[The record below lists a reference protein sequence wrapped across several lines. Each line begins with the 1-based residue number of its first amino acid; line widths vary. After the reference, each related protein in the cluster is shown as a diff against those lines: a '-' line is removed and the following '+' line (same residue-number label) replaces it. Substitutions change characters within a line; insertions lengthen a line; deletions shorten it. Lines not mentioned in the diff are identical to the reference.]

1 MDRRDFLKA
10 LPALAVVPMA
20 ASARSAFAG
29 TKMKI
34 TDLRVVTLRVERP
47 LGSLVDFNG
56 NTRTYQL
63 GGGNFVEV
71 HTDQGLVGIGPGLN
85 EADRERFK
93 NIILG
98 QDPFNIEYL
107 ASRLIYSGS
116 TGVRGAASVEIALWD
131 LIGKAANQPLYKLW
145 GGVKDKVI
153 PYASQLR
160 LSTIEERVAQTER
173 LKAEG
178 WKAIKLRNRFP
189 TVKEDIRLV
198 EQIRKAAGD
207 DFIIAADANQANP
220 ASTNFLQSGTTW
232 DFERAVKCARA
243 YQEMNVFWLEEPLP
257 RYDFD
262 HIAELNKLVEIKI
275 AGGEAN
281 HGLHEFR
288 ELLDRGVYD
297 IIQPEIMTEGPTL
310 MRKAAVLAESMGKL
324 CIPHVGNQLGN
335 ICSMHLVAAWPNA
348 PIFEIFNDPPSS
360 EMKFS
365 NAIYENPPVFKDGYL
380 TMPEGPGL
388 GVTIRKD
395 LIAT

>member
-1 MDRRDFLKA
+1 MHRRDFLKA
-10 LPALAVVPMA
+10 LSALTVIPFA

-29 TKMKI
+29 VKMKI
-34 TDLRVVTLRVERP
+34 TDLRIIPLRVEREV
-47 LGSLVDFNG
+47 GSLIDFNG
-56 NTRTYQL
+56 NTRSYQL

-85 EADRERFK
+85 EGERERFK
-93 NIILG
+93 SLIVG
-98 QDPFNIEYL
+98 QDPFNIESL
-107 ASRLIYSGS
+107 ASRLIYNGS

-145 GGVKDKVI
+145 GGVQDRVI

-160 LSTIEERVAQTER
+160 LSTIEERVLQAQR
-173 LKAEG
+173 LKGEG

-198 EQIRKAAGD
+198 EQLRKAVGD
-207 DFIIAADANQANP
+207 DYMIMCDANQANP
-220 ASTNFLQSGTTW
+220 ASTNFLQPGTKW
-232 DFERAVKCARA
+232 DFERAVTCARA
-243 YQEMNVFWLEEPLP
+243 YQEMKVFWLEEPLP

-262 HIAELNKLVEIKI
+262 HIAELNKLVEIPI

-288 ELLDRGVYD
+288 TLLDRGAYD
-297 IIQPEIMTEGPTL
+297 IIQPEVMTEGPTM
-310 MRKAAVLAESMGKL
+310 MRKAAVLAESMNKL

-335 ICSMHLVAAWPNA
+335 ICSMHLVAAWPNS
-348 PIFEIFNDPPSS
+348 PVFEIFNDPPSS
-360 EMKFS
+360 EMRYS
-365 NAIYENPPVFKDGYL
+365 NGIYENPPVFKDGYL
-380 TMPEGPGL
+380 IMPDAPGL

-395 LIAT
+395 LIAH